1 MKKIFIAVLA
11 CLSLTMQAQTEKG
24 QAEKTANDTV
34 AATPA
39 IRFGYLSYDAALKA
53 MPGYAVASKQT
64 DELRKAYE
72 AELKRAE
79 EDFNQKYEAFLEG
92 QKDFPKTI
100 LLKRQTELQQ
110 LMKQNVEFKQ
120 QGRIDLARAEEEAIA
135 PLRTRLNEALATLA
149 ERYGFALIINT
160 DGNACPF
167 IDPKMGQDI
176 QEEVQLLMNE

>member
-53 MPGYAVASKQT
+53 MPGYAIATQQM
-64 DELRKAYE
+64 DNLRKAYE
-72 AELKRAE
+72 AELKRVE
-79 EDFNQKYEAFLEG
+79 DDFNQKYEAFLEG

>member
-1 MKKIFIAVLA
+1 MKKFFIVVLA
-11 CLSLTMQAQTEKG
+11 CLSLNVQAQTENPVTD
-24 QAEKTANDTV
+24 AAPETTV
-34 AATPA
+34 

-53 MPGYAVASKQT
+53 MPGYAVASQQI
-64 DELRKAYE
+64 DNLRKAYE

-120 QGRIDLARAEEEAIA
+120 QGRIDLARAEEEALA